1 MPVWQKCSKEEYDT
15 FWGPISDLRH
25 SWKEWNGM
33 PKLSAPEIKNGAMR
47 KQNALFIFPP
57 LIWKKQEGT
66 EGQVEIFRPQ
76 LNLF

>member
-1 MPVWQKCSKEEYDT
+1 
-15 FWGPISDLRH
+15 
-25 SWKEWNGM
+25 
-33 PKLSAPEIKNGAMR
+33 MR